1 MKGIFPLEKLER
13 IQTPFYYYD
22 AELLRQTLRTITQEV
37 SSALCRQGQC
47 EPQGAEDYP

>member
-22 AELLRQTLRTITQEV
+22 VELLRQTL
-37 SSALCRQGQC
+37 
-47 EPQGAEDYP
+47 P

>member
-22 AELLRQTLRTITQEV
+22 AELLWVLTV
-37 SSALCRQGQC
+37 SAVAR
-47 EPQGAEDYP
+47 